1 MNKNNINLLMLLLLT
16 DSIFIFFHFLWQ
28 SNLLYNDFFSIKV
41 DKGYAEI
48 FQYVKEF
55 WIASLLL
62 AIAIRKQAIIYFFWA
77 LTFYLILYDDSMS
90 IHELIGFQLEAKKN
104 MTMILGISRQDLGE
118 LMIFALMSF
127 SLIPI
132 ILVYKYSNKKAQIFS
147 HSIAYLLAA
156 LVFFSVFIDLLATT
170 LNSDYLSILEDAGEL
185 ICMSF
190 ILWFIYN
197 HAQDIQP

>member
-104 MTMILGISRQDLGE
+104 MTMILGISREDLGE

-127 SLIPI
+127 SLIP
-132 ILVYKYSNKKAQIFS
+132 KKAQIFS